1 VGLRKTFGSSRSGI
15 AAQFFLES
23 FLMTLSALILS
34 VILVFAFLQ
43 PFNHIAHKSFTMG
56 SLLDPYMI
64 TIVGSIV
71 LFMSFV
77 SGIYPAL
84 YLSGFQPARVL
95 KGQLVKGK
103 GAEIFRKSLVTIQYT
118 VALGLLI
125 YTFIVIQQ
133 MGQLKTT
140 KLNEQGSQLLAIRF
154 GGIAR
159 QDRYEMFKRSVLQDP
174 QIEQVTMANHLPRL
188 DYFGW
193 IGTTVRFPGLGDKD
207 LQWNQLNVEFDFPK
221 TFRLEFVAGR
231 DFQTGNT
238 NDSSSLILNQ
248 SAVKA
253 LNQPIDK
260 VVGSTVKDIRDSSR
274 LYRVIGVVKDF
285 PFRSMHQP
293 IEPLILN
300 PHLHSIDKI
309 TYIKLPAGSFQEK
322 IASIEKKWKAAF
334 PGAGFDHWFL
344 SDEFNRM
351 YVVEGRIASLAKVF
365 AVLAI
370 LITILGVL
378 SLATYTAE
386 QRTKE
391 IGIRKVLGAGDR
403 QVVALFASVFSR
415 ILIVA
420 TLIAVPISWFV
431 AYKWLQG
438 FAYRVSIS
446 PLIFILSLLG
456 LVIVTF
462 LTVSYEIWKSA
473 KANPVV
479 ALRTE

>member
-1 VGLRKTFGSSRSGI
+1 
-15 AAQFFLES
+15 
-23 FLMTLSALILS
+23 
-34 VILVFAFLQ
+34 
-43 PFNHIAHKSFTMG
+43 
-56 SLLDPYMI
+56 
-64 TIVGSIV
+64 
-71 LFMSFV
+71 
-77 SGIYPAL
+77 
-84 YLSGFQPARVL
+84 
-95 KGQLVKGK
+95 
-103 GAEIFRKSLVTIQYT
+103 
-118 VALGLLI
+118 
-125 YTFIVIQQ
+125 
-133 MGQLKTT
+133 
-140 KLNEQGSQLLAIRF
+140 
-154 GGIAR
+154 
-159 QDRYEMFKRSVLQDP
+159 
-174 QIEQVTMANHLPRL
+174 
-188 DYFGW
+188 
-193 IGTTVRFPGLGDKD
+193 
-207 LQWNQLNVEFDFPK
+207 
-221 TFRLEFVAGR
+221 
-231 DFQTGNT
+231 
-238 NDSSSLILNQ
+238 
-248 SAVKA
+248 
-253 LNQPIDK
+253 
-260 VVGSTVKDIRDSSR
+260 
-274 LYRVIGVVKDF
+274 
-285 PFRSMHQP
+285 
-293 IEPLILN
+293 LILN